1 MLLTIMGYKGACPLN
16 LKILYYFQAKKNLR
30 KTHPRIVA
38 EYLQGAGDSL
48 GKVAEH
54 KDHHNEQ

>member
-1 MLLTIMGYKGACPLN
+1 MGYKGACPLN

-30 KTHPRIVA
+30 KSHTRIVA